1 MKNTKKILSLLLA
14 MLIFCQGAV
23 LVSAVES
30 SDSSAEAVEW
40 TYDNSMLVEIKTE
53 EAKIFTSEDFPDM
66 NCIEVLTT
74 EKQRTETGYSYEL
87 MLIFDTTDG
96 FDWQTTA
103 DIISENSGVE
113 TVKRNEFVEVFS
125 LKESKLTLTESE
137 IYLAIGESVDVEI
150 EERFSRIGRLPIMQT
165 TFTVDPSLIDERTFT
180 KETFAEYGI
189 RFWPFVLR
197 SLPLGA
203 YRYEANFEDEEIEGT
218 CSPIHEYALLI
229 TREEN
234 SNDFRNFKKYIN
246 QINAIATTEWVK
258 EVNVLYSYLPSGS
271 GDRED
276 WYIDDEA
283 VVSLSVRGGITY
295 EYTDNYYY
303 QTATITGKTIG
314 TAILSCQYRVAGGT
328 NLVAECTAHVYDP
341 KDVNFDGTANSLDAA
356 QVLKYDA
363 ELIDE
368 SVLHNYYS
376 NTAGDVNFDGEIN
389 SLDAAFI
396 LRYDAGLE

>member
-1 MKNTKKILSLLLA
+1 MKNLNKILSVLLAALLL
-14 MLIFCQGAV
+14 CQGLV
-23 LVSAVES
+23 LVSAEE
-30 SDSSAEAVEW
+30 SAEALEW
-40 TYDNSMLVEIKTE
+40 TYDNSMLVKINAE
-53 EAKIFTSEDFPDM
+53 ESKVFTPEDFPDM
-66 NCIEVLTT
+66 NCIQVLTT
-74 EKQRTETGYSYEL
+74 EKLRIETGYSYEL

-103 DIISENSGVE
+103 DIISENSSVE
-113 TVKRNEFVEVFS
+113 TVKRNEFVEDFS

-137 IYLAIGESVDVEI
+137 VYLAIGESIDVEI
-150 EERFSRIGRLPIMQT
+150 DERFFRIGRLPVMQT
-165 TFTVDPSLIDERTFT
+165 TFKVDPSLIDESTFT

-203 YRYEANFEDEEIEGT
+203 YRYEADFEDAEIEGT

-229 TREEN
+229 TREET

-246 QINAIATTEWVK
+246 QINAIATTEWVD

-271 GDRED
+271 GNREE

-283 VVSLSVRGGITY
+283 VVSLSVWGGITY
-295 EYTDNYYY
+295 ENTDNFYY

-328 NLVAECTAHVYDP
+328 NLVANCTAHVYDP
-341 KDVNFDGTANSLDAA
+341 KDVNFDGVANSLDAA

-363 ELIDE
+363 ELVEE
-368 SVLHNYYS
+368 SALHNYYGK
-376 NTAGDVNFDGEIN
+376 TAGDVNFDGEIN
-389 SLDAAFI
+389 SLDAAVI